1 MKAALIV
8 AAGWMLSCAVVQ
20 GAERG
25 FDDIVRAISDQ
36 LHMRPMHIPF
46 FGLVNLA
53 TFAVHPAGVKHID
66 LAVFENLDVDEHTAR
81 GIAEAM
87 RNAEGGWKPFVQ
99 VRSWKHGDPETKH
112 GDQETV
118 IVYMAA
124 DRSDCKLLVM
134 TFEAHEATVVE
145 VRLNPEALQVWLNH
159 PEETASNRNVW
170 R

>member
-1 MKAALIV
+1 MKAALVV

-20 GAERG
+20 GGERG

-36 LHMRPMHIPF
+36 LHTRPIHIPF

-53 TFAVHPAGVKHID
+53 TFAVQPAGVKHID

-81 GIAEAM
+81 GIAETM
-87 RNAEGGWKPFVQ
+87 RDTDAGWKPFVQ
-99 VRSWKHGDPETKH
+99 VRSWKHGDE
-112 GDQETV
+112 QTV

-134 TFEAHEATVVE
+134 TLEPHEATVVE
-145 VRLNPEALQVWLNH
+145 VRLNPEALQAWLNH
-159 PEETASNRNVW
+159 PEETASKGGFSR
-170 R
+170 

>member
-1 MKAALIV
+1 MKAALVV

-36 LHMRPMHIPF
+36 LHTRPMHIPF

-53 TFAVHPAGVKHID
+53 TFAVHPTGVKHID

-81 GIAEAM
+81 GIAEVM
-87 RNAEGGWKPFVQ
+87 RDTDGGWKPFVQ
-99 VRSWKHGDPETKH
+99 VRSWKHGDE
-112 GDQETV
+112 QTV

-134 TFEAHEATVVE
+134 TLEPHEATVVE
-145 VRLNPEALQVWLNH
+145 VRLNPEGLQAWLNH
-159 PEETASNRNVW
+159 PEETASKSSFSR
-170 R
+170 

>member
-1 MKAALIV
+1 MKAALVV

-36 LHMRPMHIPF
+36 LHSRPLHIPF

-53 TFAVHPAGVKHID
+53 TLAVHPAGVKHID
-66 LAVFENLDVDEHTAR
+66 LAVFENLHVDEHSAR

-87 RNAEGGWKPFVQ
+87 RNMNGDWKPFVQ
-99 VRSWKHGDPETKH
+99 VRSWKHGNE
-112 GDQETV
+112 ETV
-118 IVYMAA
+118 IVHMAG
-124 DRSDCKLLVM
+124 DQRDCKLLVM
-134 TFEAHEATVVE
+134 TLEPHDATVVE

>member
-25 FDDIVRAISDQ
+25 FDEIVRAISDQ
-36 LHMRPMHIPF
+36 LHARPMHIPF

-53 TFAVHPAGVKHID
+53 TFAVHPAGVKHVD
-66 LAVFENLDVDEHTAR
+66 LAVFENLDVDAHTAR

-87 RNAEGGWKPFVQ
+87 RNADGGWKPFVQ
-99 VRSWKHGDPETKH
+99 VRSWKDGDE
-112 GDQETV
+112 ETV

-134 TFEAHEATVVE
+134 TLEAHEATVVE

>member
-36 LHMRPMHIPF
+36 LHARPMHIPF

-81 GIAEAM
+81 GIGEAM

-99 VRSWKHGDPETKH
+99 VRSWKHGD
-112 GDQETV
+112 QETV

-124 DRSDCKLLVM
+124 NRSDCNCCSSAR
-134 TFEAHEATVVE
+134 TT
-145 VRLNPEALQVWLNH
+145 RGYCG
-159 PEETASNRNVW
+159 
-170 R
+170 